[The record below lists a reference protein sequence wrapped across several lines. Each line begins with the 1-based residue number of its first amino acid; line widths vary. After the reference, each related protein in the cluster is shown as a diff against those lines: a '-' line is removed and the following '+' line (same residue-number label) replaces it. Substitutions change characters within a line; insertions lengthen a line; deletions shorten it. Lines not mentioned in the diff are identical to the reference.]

1 MIGSGPEKLRIRL
14 IRQQFEFV
22 SVHYQRIVHRD
33 IKPSNLLVDSD
44 GRIKI
49 ADLGVSAELR
59 ASGELLSGPAG
70 TPAFAAPETTTPGAH
85 YSGTVSILSGLSF
98 DRFSIL
104 PGIYRW
110 RRIITPPILGQ
121 RFATLEFRQFSI
133 VTEGYH
139 SMIISLESWRSF
151 KRDGSLFLV
160 FHWTTNC
167 EIQVALRYGVGFD
180 KMKWNGVFFLSS
192 SFLWYYIFYR
202 KYCNI

>member
-1 MIGSGPEKLRIRL
+1 MIKSTPEELLNFVQL
-14 IRQQFEFV
+14 INFQFV

-110 RRIITPPILGQ
+110 RRIITPPLCSILGR
-121 RFATLEFRQFSI
+121 RFATLEFSPIFDRNRRLPFDDNVARELKDRLNVIDLCFSFFTKNQF
-133 VTEGYH
+133 
-139 SMIISLESWRSF
+139 
-151 KRDGSLFLV
+151 KK
-160 FHWTTNC
+160 C
-167 EIQVALRYGVGFD
+167 EI
-180 KMKWNGVFFLSS
+180 
-192 SFLWYYIFYR
+192 
-202 KYCNI
+202 

>member
-1 MIGSGPEKLRIRL
+1 MRISDDIIIIPIIILILPHNTDRLIKILISRPEKLRIRL

-139 SMIISLESWRSF
+139 SMIISLES
-151 KRDGSLFLV
+151 
-160 FHWTTNC
+160 
-167 EIQVALRYGVGFD
+167 
-180 KMKWNGVFFLSS
+180 
-192 SFLWYYIFYR
+192 
-202 KYCNI
+202 

>member
-1 MIGSGPEKLRIRL
+1 MILINYNILIHHDKFVRISDDIIIIPIIILILPHNTDRQVKSLIGSGPEKLRIRL

-139 SMIISLESWRSF
+139 SMIISLES
-151 KRDGSLFLV
+151 
-160 FHWTTNC
+160 
-167 EIQVALRYGVGFD
+167 
-180 KMKWNGVFFLSS
+180 
-192 SFLWYYIFYR
+192 
-202 KYCNI
+202 